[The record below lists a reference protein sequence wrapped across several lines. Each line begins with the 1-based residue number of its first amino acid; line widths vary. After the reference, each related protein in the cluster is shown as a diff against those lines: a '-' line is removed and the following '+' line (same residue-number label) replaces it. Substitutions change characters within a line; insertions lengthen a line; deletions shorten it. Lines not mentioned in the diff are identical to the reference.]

1 MTERLKTTLDQ
12 WLNLVAISE
21 KGSVQAA
28 AESLNKSHTTVL
40 YSVKK
45 LESQLGTALVEVVGK
60 KTRLTAPATMLLR
73 KAGSMLETAR
83 QLEKLSN
90 RMAEGYESDITVSV
104 DHLCDR
110 QWIYE
115 PLVLFCSEN
124 ALTSVTLRETSL
136 SSTRRFVTEK
146 RSDIAI
152 INLPV
157 ENVPS
162 SFFGNVRMLP
172 VISSLHELA
181 GREEITQT
189 ELMNTTQI
197 VLRDLGSDNGAGG
210 ENVGWLRT
218 QRRITV
224 DNFDY
229 ALDAVK
235 SGLGFCR
242 LPEHMIQQLSGTDI
256 NTLNVQEGFDYQVP
270 LHITLPKGEDTGPAA
285 RELFQLLQKDAL
297 VRKNQSS
304 G

>member
-12 WLNLVAISE
+12 WMNLVTISE

-60 KTRLTAPATMLLR
+60 KTRLTAGATMLLR

-83 QLEKLSN
+83 QLERLSS
-90 RMAEGYESDITVSV
+90 RMAAGYESDITVSV

-110 QWIYE
+110 RWIYE
-115 PLVLFCSEN
+115 PLALFCSEI

-136 SSTRRFVTEK
+136 SSTRRFVKEK

-172 VISSLHELA
+172 VISCRHELA
-181 GREEITQT
+181 GREEITQA

-197 VLRDLGSDNGAGG
+197 VLRDLGSDNGVEG

-229 ALDAVK
+229 ALDAVE

-242 LPEHMIQQLSGTDI
+242 LPEHLIQRLSSTGITI
-256 NTLNVQEGFDYQVP
+256 LNVQEGFDYQVP

-297 VRKNQSS
+297 VRKD
-304 G
+304 

>member
-1 MTERLKTTLDQ
+1 M
-12 WLNLVAISE
+12 NLVAISE
-21 KGSVQAA
+21 MGSVQAA
-28 AESLNKSHTTVL
+28 AEYLHKSHTTVL

-45 LESQLGTALVEVVGK
+45 LESQLGIALVEVVGK
-60 KTRLTAPATMLLR
+60 KTRLTAGAAMLLR

-83 QLEKLSN
+83 QLEKLSS
-90 RMAEGYESDITVSV
+90 RLAEGYESDITVSV

-110 QWIYE
+110 RWIYN
-115 PLVLFCSEN
+115 PLAMFCIEN
-124 ALTSVTLRETSL
+124 TLTSVSLRETSL

-146 RSDIAI
+146 RADIAI

-162 SFFGNVRMLP
+162 SFFGRVRMLP
-172 VISSLHELA
+172 VISSCHELA
-181 GREEITQT
+181 GREEITQA

-197 VLRDLGSDNGAGG
+197 VLRDLGSDKSDGG

-229 ALDAVK
+229 ALDAVR

-242 LPEHMIQQLSGTDI
+242 LPEHMIQRLSGAGI

-285 RELFQLLQKDAL
+285 RELFQLLLKDASE
-297 VRKNQSS
+297 RKN
-304 G
+304 

>member
-1 MTERLKTTLDQ
+1 M
-12 WLNLVAISE
+12 NLVAISE

-60 KTRLTAPATMLLR
+60 KTRLTAAATMLLR

-115 PLVLFCSEN
+115 PLALFCSEN

-146 RSDIAI
+146 RADIAI
-152 INLPV
+152 INLPI

-162 SFFGNVRMLP
+162 SFFGNVRMRP
-172 VISSLHELA
+172 VISSRHELA

-197 VLRDLGSDNGAGG
+197 VLRDLGSDNSAGG

-242 LPEHMIQQLSGTDI
+242 LPEHMIQQLSGTGI

-285 RELFQLLQKDAL
+285 RELFQLLQKGAL
-297 VRKNQSS
+297 VRKN
-304 G
+304 

>member
-12 WLNLVAISE
+12 WMNLVAISE

-45 LESQLGTALVEVVGK
+45 LENQLGTALVEVVGK
-60 KTRLTAPATMLLR
+60 KTRLTAGAAMLLR

-83 QLEKLSN
+83 QLEKISSLL
-90 RMAEGYESDITVSV
+90 AEGYESGITVSV

-110 QWIYE
+110 RWIYA
-115 PLVLFCSEN
+115 PLTRFCTGN
-124 ALTSVTLRETSL
+124 TLTSVTLRETSL

-146 RSDIAI
+146 RADIAI
-152 INLPV
+152 ITLPV

-162 SFFGNVRMLP
+162 CFFGHVRMLP
-172 VISSLHELA
+172 VISCGHELA
-181 GREEITQT
+181 GRKEVTQA

-197 VLRDLGSDNGAGG
+197 VLRDLGNEKSTAG

-229 ALDAVK
+229 ALEAVK

-242 LPEHMIQQLSGTDI
+242 LPEHMIKRFSDAGI
-256 NTLNVQEGFDYQVP
+256 SILNVQEGFDYQVP
-270 LHITLPKGEDTGPAA
+270 LHITLPKGEETGPAA
-285 RELFQLLQKDAL
+285 RELFHLLLQDASL
-297 VRKNQSS
+297 RSN
-304 G
+304 

>member
-1 MTERLKTTLDQ
+1 M
-12 WLNLVAISE
+12 NLVAISE

-45 LESQLGTALVEVVGK
+45 LENQLGTSLVEVVGK
-60 KTRLTAPATMLLR
+60 KTRLTSGAEMLLR
-73 KAGSMLETAR
+73 KAGSMLDTAK
-83 QLEKLSN
+83 QLEKLSGL
-90 RMAEGYESDITVSV
+90 MADGYESSIIVSF

-110 QWIYE
+110 QWIYN
-115 PLVLFCSEN
+115 PLSVFCTDN
-124 ALTSVTLRETSL
+124 ALTSVNLRETSL

-146 RSDIAI
+146 LSDIAI

-172 VISSLHELA
+172 VISSCHEFA
-181 GREEITQT
+181 GKKEIIQS

-197 VLRDLGSDNGAGG
+197 VLRDLGNEGSFLG
-210 ENVGWLRT
+210 ENMGWLRT

-229 ALDAVK
+229 ALEAVK

-242 LPEHMIQQLSGTDI
+242 LPEHMIKRFSDAGI
-256 NTLNVQEGFDYQVP
+256 SILNVQEGFDYQVP
-270 LHITLPKGEDTGPAA
+270 LHITLPKGEETGPAA
-285 RELFQLLQKDAL
+285 RELFHLLLKDASL
-297 VRKNQSS
+297 RSN
-304 G
+304 